1 MQSSESYIRITF
13 DLIYGFM
20 VAGAGSPNPD
30 TLFVQEYRLFM
41 YFEGEIPVQE
51 SVVITKHIRTIP
63 IE

>member
-1 MQSSESYIRITF
+1 
-13 DLIYGFM
+13 M